1 MKQNN
6 QLALVVNNTNVSPE
20 QRMRDLGSLN
30 LQLAAARIN
39 ASNQGLTAVWGVLY
53 EATRQNEKEQKEL
66 LAQHPEL
73 LGIFVNG
80 GK

>member
-20 QRMRDLGSLN
+20 QSMRDLGSLN